1 MIRKVKIK
9 KLPQAKKGGN
19 SYLDYYQAAP
29 SFITSDLADPSLE
42 FRDSIKKV
50 KREDANIEA
59 EGGETAAVIDK
70 ATGFLTQYKI
80 NGPRHNA
87 GGVPLN
93 VPPETFIF
101 SDFHGKDFKL
111 GGNKK
116 TKDMDAGILAYF
128 GLPERKGGYT
138 FADIAKKYDINKDIA
153 NLMDPTE
160 TKDKMT
166 MDTLIA
172 NIKNKTKKL
181 GMLAIAQESK
191 KNDEI
196 PKIAEPAIA
205 ALSLDRQAMEIPAMS
220 IKDLPF
226 YQDMINSM
234 AQVDQEQAAQFD
246 QNMTANPDQQN
257 MPDAESAQ
265 MAEQMAQQVNDPN
278 AMPQA
283 MLGYQVFSRGGGLNR
298 FIRRQEG
305 GPGMMPP
312 EAMMQQMP
320 QGMPQEMPQGM
331 PPEGMPPQGPPQPQG
346 GGGGQMEQMMAQVA
360 QALQQGAQPEEV
372 VAALLEQGVPPQ
384 AVAQIFVQI
393 GMPQDQVMQLIS
405 QVVEQMQQGSPEGM
419 DPSAQQMP
427 DEMGAEMAMSQQMP
441 EGMPEQMPEE
451 MPADM
456 EMMAQYGMQVF
467 AKGGAADKLGR
478 FIPYAKKG
486 RNKFDPDNIVKQTY
500 SRRKGLYI
508 YEDADGNVY
517 ETTEPNLGFVN
528 DSGSDN
534 NNGGGGGGYDVNNP
548 NVVRRTK
555 TKTPDKV
562 ITKYNIPE
570 GAIIIERKEDE
581 DDATFNARKEK
592 EYREATDKSKVFVK
606 GADGKYFNFKETAG
620 KYPAYKGSD
629 KAKVFNG
636 SDKFAG
642 MYQMLEDTFQDP
654 AIKKAF
660 ADKIRAAA
668 DKDANYKGTYGIS
681 NKNAIKNMTDD
692 ELVKIHLRHQKRNL
706 ALWAHGFDVKGS
718 GNATE
723 AEGKDITNKKL
734 YNKAKEIGVP
744 YEEGADKRLA
754 NAAEQM
760 AYIGYKDLML
770 DKANLAPELQTKLKP
785 FDIGQRGHGDEY
797 IAGSA
802 AAGMISPADSYN
814 TDTTSGQYDLI
825 NMDPS
830 LEMTEFGPD
839 EEIIPGEA
847 GDIEV
852 DNDITPYRQPGPKPW
867 LQDQLNIAASALQPV
882 NRYMP
887 IRQRL
892 PQNAY
897 MTPQFESP
905 IYRDQ
910 VASGMV
916 RGMTEGVNAF
926 ARSPGA
932 AASISSG
939 LMGQLMDQAAQNAS
953 EVDARNI
960 GYSNAAEAANFQ
972 GAQQR
977 DQLQAA
983 ADADYY
989 TNVVGSKAIYDK
1001 NKQIKLNN
1009 LLRNTVAGVTNMM
1022 KTQNLNSV
1030 YGDQFWIHPEAG
1042 GYMSQI
1048 NGKSLTGEATS
1059 SMPTI
1064 LDQYAAARKNP
1075 KYSSLSN
1082 EELTGLLSAYYK
1094 GTGSNT
1100 PKTKEALNTAML
1112 AQMMQV
1118 YPGASAANV
1127 YTSPTVKPN
1136 NYNPYE
1142 EEG

>member
-128 GLPERKGGYT
+128 GLPDRKGGYT

-606 GADGKYFNFKETAG
+606 GADGKYFNFKETVA

-642 MYQMLEDTFQDP
+642 MYQMLEDTFNSDP
-654 AIKKAF
+654 DIKKEF
-660 ADKIRAAA
+660 AAKIRAAA
-668 DKDANYKGTYGIS
+668 DKDDNYGRAHGLAL
-681 NKNAIKNMTDD
+681 KNDIKAMTDQQ
-692 ELVKIHLRHQKRNL
+692 LVDAHLRHQKRNL
-706 ALWAHGFDVKGS
+706 GLMAHGFDVSATAQNADHSS
-718 GNATE
+718 G
-723 AEGKDITNKKL
+723 ITNKAL
-734 YNKAKEIGVP
+734 YDKAKAIGVP

-754 NAAEQM
+754 NATEQM
-760 AYIGYKDLML
+760 AYIGYRDLL
-770 DKANLAPELQTKLKP
+770 DARAGYDETMQKKLKP
-785 FDIGQRGHGDEY
+785 FGLGQRGRADEV
-797 IAGSA
+797 IAGSDA
-802 AAGMISPADSYN
+802 RAMISPADSFN
-814 TDTTSGQYDLI
+814 TNTTSGQFDVI
-825 NMDPS
+825 RTDPS

-839 EEIIPGEA
+839 TEIIPGEG

-1094 GTGSNT
+1094 GTGSNA

-1142 EEG
+1142 EES

>member
-9 KLPQAKKGGN
+9 KLPQARKGGN

-29 SFITSDLADPSLE
+29 SYISSDLADPSLE
-42 FRDSIKKV
+42 FRDTISKV
-50 KREDANIEA
+50 DRDDANIEA

-70 ATGFLTQYKI
+70 QTGFLTQYKI

-116 TKDMDAGILAYF
+116 TKEMDAGILAYF
-128 GLPERKGGYT
+128 GLPDRKGGYT

-205 ALSLDRQAMEIPAMS
+205 ALSLDREAMEIPAIS

-257 MPDAESAQ
+257 MPDMESAQ

-283 MLGYQVFSRGGGLNR
+283 MLGYQVFSRGGGLNK

-320 QGMPQEMPQGM
+320 QEMPQ
-331 PPEGMPPQGPPQPQG
+331 QAPPQPQG
-346 GGGGQMEQMMAQVA
+346 GGGGQMEQMVAQVA
-360 QALQQGAQPEEV
+360 EALQQGAQPEEV
-372 VAALLEQGVPPQ
+372 VASLLEQGIPPQ

-393 GMPQDQVMQLIS
+393 GMPQDQVMQLVS

-419 DPSAQQMP
+419 EPSAEQMP
-427 DEMGAEMAMSQQMP
+427 DEMGSEMAMAQ
-441 EGMPEQMPEE
+441 QMPEE
-451 MPADM
+451 MPEEMPSDM
-456 EMMAQYGMQVF
+456 EAMAQYGMQVF
-467 AKGGAADKLGR
+467 AKGGAANKLGR
-478 FIPYAKKG
+478 FIAYSKKG
-486 RNKFDPDNIVKQTY
+486 PNQFDPDNIVKQTY
-500 SRRKGLYI
+500 SRRKGLYV
-508 YEDADGNVY
+508 YEDANGNVY
-517 ETTEPNLGFVN
+517 ETTESNLGFV
-528 DSGSDN
+528 GGN
-534 NNGGGGGGYDVNNP
+534 NNNNNNWGGNNDINNP
-548 NVVRRTK
+548 NVVRRTR
-555 TKTPDKV
+555 TKTADQTV
-562 ITKYNIPE
+562 TKYNIPE
-570 GAIIIERKEDE
+570 GAIIIEKKEGE
-581 DDATFNARKEK
+581 DDAAFNVRREK
-592 EYREATDKSKVFVK
+592 EYKEAKDKSKVFVK
-606 GADGKYFNFKETAG
+606 GADGKYFNFKEAAAKFPT
-620 KYPAYKGSD
+620 YKGSD
-629 KAKVFNG
+629 KDKVFNG
-636 SDKFAG
+636 SDLYAG
-642 MYQMLEDTFQDP
+642 MYQLLEDTFNSDP
-654 AIKKAF
+654 DVKKAF

-668 DKDANYKGTYGIS
+668 EKDANYGKKYGLGL
-681 NKNAIKNMTDD
+681 KNDIIGMSDE
-692 ELVKIHLRHQKRNL
+692 ELVKAHLRHQKRNL
-706 ALWAHGFDVKGS
+706 AFKAHNFDVAGTDQNAIHTS
-718 GNATE
+718 G
-723 AEGKDITNKKL
+723 ITNQAL
-734 YNKAKEIGVP
+734 YDKAKAIGVP

-754 NAAEQM
+754 NVAEQM
-760 AYIGYKDLML
+760 AYIGYNDLLNDRPNL
-770 DKANLAPELQTKLKP
+770 DPTLQAKLKP
-785 FDIGQRGHGDEY
+785 FGIGQRGKADEK
-797 IAGSA
+797 IAGSM
-802 AAGMISPADSYN
+802 GPDDISPADSYN
-814 TDTTSGQYDLI
+814 TNTTSGEYDLI
-825 NMDPS
+825 STDPS
-830 LEMTEFGPD
+830 LELTEFGPD
-839 EEIIPGEA
+839 TEIIPGEEE
-847 GDIEV
+847 DIEV
-852 DNDITPYRQPGPKPW
+852 DNSITPYKQPGPKPW
-867 LQDQLNIAASALQPV
+867 LQDQLNIAAAALQPV

-887 IRQRL
+887 IRTRV

-910 VASGMV
+910 VATSIG

-926 ARSPGA
+926 AKSPGA
-932 AASISSG
+932 AASITSG
-939 LMGQLMDQAAQNAS
+939 LMGQLMDQTAQNAAD
-953 EVDARNI
+953 VDARNI
-960 GYSNAAEAANFQ
+960 AYSNAAEAANFQ

-1022 KTQNLNSV
+1022 KTQAMNSV
-1030 YGDQFWIHPEAG
+1030 YGDQFWVHPEMG
-1042 GYMSQI
+1042 GYLAQI
-1048 NGKSLTGEATS
+1048 NGKSPTGQASS
-1059 SMPTI
+1059 SMPPI
-1064 LDQYAAARKNP
+1064 LDQYATARNNP
-1075 KYSSLSN
+1075 KYANVSDN
-1082 EELTGLLSAYYK
+1082 VLTDLLSSYYK

-1100 PKTKEALNTAML
+1100 PKSKEAVNAAML
-1112 AQMMQV
+1112 AQMMNM

-1127 YTSPTVKPN
+1127 YTSPMVKPN

-1142 EEG
+1142 EE

>member
-29 SFITSDLADPSLE
+29 SFIASDLADPSLE

-191 KNDEI
+191 KNDAI

-205 ALSLDRQAMEIPAMS
+205 ALSLDREAMEVPAMS
-220 IKDLPF
+220 LKDLPF

-257 MPDAESAQ
+257 MPDTESAQ

-283 MLGYQVFSRGGGLNR
+283 MLGYQVFSRGGGLNK

-331 PPEGMPPQGPPQPQG
+331 PPQGPPQPQG
-346 GGGGQMEQMMAQVA
+346 GGGGQMEQIMAQVA

-372 VAALLEQGVPPQ
+372 AAGLIEQGIPPQ

-393 GMPQDQVMQLIS
+393 GMPQDQVMAMIS
-405 QVVEQMQQGSPEGM
+405 QVVEQMQQGSPEEM

-427 DEMGAEMAMSQQMP
+427 DEMGAEMAMAQQMP
-441 EGMPEQMPEE
+441 EGMPEQMPQEMPEE

-467 AKGGAADKLGR
+467 AKGGAANKLGR
-478 FIPYAKKG
+478 FMPYAKKG

-517 ETTEPNLGFVN
+517 ETTEPNLGFV
-528 DSGSDN
+528 GE
-534 NNGGGGGGYDVNNP
+534 NNGGGGGSNSGDNGGGDINNP

-592 EYREATDKSKVFVK
+592 EYREAKDKSKVFVK
-606 GADGKYFNFKETAG
+606 GADGKYFSFKETEG

-629 KAKVFNG
+629 KAKVFNNNERV
-636 SDKFAG
+636 AG
-642 MYQMLEDTFQDP
+642 MYQLLEDTFQDKD
-654 AIKKAF
+654 IKAAF

-668 DKDANYKGTYGIS
+668 DKNDNYSGDYGIT
-681 NKNAIKNMTDD
+681 NKNAIKNMTDQQ
-692 ELVKIHLRHQKRNL
+692 LVDAHLRHQKRNL
-706 ALWAHGFDVKGS
+706 AFMAHGFDVA
-718 GNATE
+718 ATE
-723 AEGKDITNKKL
+723 QNAMHESGITNKAL
-734 YNKAKEIGVP
+734 YDKAKAMGVP

-754 NAAEQM
+754 NATEQM
-760 AYIGYKDLML
+760 AYIGYNDLL
-770 DKANLAPELQTKLKP
+770 SDRANLDPALQTKLKP
-785 FDIGQRGHGDEY
+785 FGIGQRGKKDEE
-797 IAGSA
+797 IAGSV
-802 AAGMISPADSYN
+802 GKDDISPADSYN
-814 TDTTSGQYDLI
+814 TNTTSGEFDAI
-825 NMDPS
+825 NIDPL

-839 EEIIPGEA
+839 TEIIPGEG

-852 DNDITPYRQPGPKPW
+852 DTDITPYRQPGPKPW

-887 IRQRL
+887 IRTRV

-910 VASGMV
+910 VAASMA
-916 RGMTEGVNAF
+916 RGLTEGVNAF
-926 ARSPGA
+926 AKSPGA
-932 AASISSG
+932 AAAMSSG
-939 LMGQLMDQAAQNAS
+939 LMGQLMDQSAQNAA
-953 EVDARNI
+953 EVDTRNI
-960 GYSNAAEAANFQ
+960 AYSNAAEAANFQ

-983 ADADYY
+983 ADSDYY
-989 TNVVGSKAIYDK
+989 TNIVGSKAIYDK

-1048 NGKSLTGEATS
+1048 NGKSLTGEAS
-1059 SMPTI
+1059 NSMPAI
-1064 LDQYAAARKNP
+1064 LDQFASARKNP
-1075 KYSSLSN
+1075 KYANLSD
-1082 EELTGLLSAYYK
+1082 EVLTGLLSSYYK

-1142 EEG
+1142 EEV

>member
-9 KLPQAKKGGN
+9 KLPQARKGGN

-29 SFITSDLADPSLE
+29 SYISSDLADPSLE
-42 FRDSIKKV
+42 FRDTISKV
-50 KREDANIEA
+50 DRDDANIEA

-70 ATGFLTQYKI
+70 QTGFLTQYKI

-116 TKDMDAGILAYF
+116 TKEMDAGILAYF
-128 GLPERKGGYT
+128 GLPDRKGGYT

-205 ALSLDRQAMEIPAMS
+205 ALSLDKQAMEIPAIS

-257 MPDAESAQ
+257 MPDMESAQ

-283 MLGYQVFSRGGGLNR
+283 MLGYQVFSRGGGLNK

-331 PPEGMPPQGPPQPQG
+331 PPQGAPQPQG
-346 GGGGQMEQMMAQVA
+346 GGGGQMEQMVAQVA

-393 GMPQDQVMQLIS
+393 GMPQDQVMQLVS

-419 DPSAQQMP
+419 EPSAEQMP
-427 DEMGAEMAMSQQMP
+427 DEMGAEMAMAQQMP
-441 EGMPEQMPEE
+441 EGMPEE

-456 EMMAQYGMQVF
+456 EAMAQYGMQVF
-467 AKGGAADKLGR
+467 AKGGAANKLGR
-478 FIPYAKKG
+478 FIAYSKKG
-486 RNKFDPDNIVKQTY
+486 PNKFDPDNIVKQTY
-500 SRRKGLYI
+500 SRRKGLYV
-508 YEDADGNVY
+508 YEDANGNVY
-517 ETTEPNLGFVN
+517 ETTEPNLGFA
-528 DSGSDN
+528 GGN
-534 NNGGGGGGYDVNNP
+534 NNNNNNWGGNNDINNP
-548 NVVRRTK
+548 NVVRRTR
-555 TKTPDKV
+555 TKTADQTV
-562 ITKYNIPE
+562 TKYNIPE
-570 GAIIIERKEDE
+570 GAIIIEQKEGE
-581 DDATFNARKEK
+581 DDAAFNTRREK
-592 EYREATDKSKVFVK
+592 EYKEAKDKSKVFVK
-606 GADGKYFNFKETAG
+606 GADGKYFNFKEVAG

-629 KAKVFNG
+629 KDKVFNG
-636 SDKFAG
+636 SDIYSG
-642 MYQMLEDTFQDP
+642 MYQMLEDTFNAD
-654 AIKKAF
+654 ADIKKAF
-660 ADKIRAAA
+660 AAKIRAAA
-668 DKDANYKGTYGIS
+668 AKDDNYGRTHGLGL
-681 NKNAIKNMTDD
+681 KNDIIGMSDE
-692 ELVKIHLRHQKRNL
+692 ELVKAHLRHQKRNL
-706 ALWAHGFDVKGS
+706 ALMAHGFDVAATAQNADHTS
-718 GNATE
+718 G
-723 AEGKDITNKKL
+723 ITNQAL
-734 YNKAKEIGVP
+734 YDKAKAIGVP

-754 NAAEQM
+754 NATEQM
-760 AYIGYKDLML
+760 AYIGYRDLL
-770 DKANLAPELQTKLKP
+770 DARSGYDEAMQKKLKP
-785 FDIGQRGHGDEY
+785 FDIGQRGKADEV
-797 IAGSA
+797 IAGSDA
-802 AAGMISPADSYN
+802 RAKISPADSYN
-814 TDTTSGQYDLI
+814 TNTTSGQYDLI
-825 NMDPS
+825 KFDPT
-830 LEMTEFGPD
+830 LELTEFGPD
-839 EEIIPGEA
+839 TEIIPGEEE
-847 GDIEV
+847 DIEV
-852 DNDITPYRQPGPKPW
+852 DNTITPYRQPGPKPW
-867 LQDQLNIAASALQPV
+867 LQDQLNIAAAALQPV

-887 IRQRL
+887 IRTRV

-910 VASGMV
+910 VATSIG

-926 ARSPGA
+926 AKSPGA
-932 AASISSG
+932 GASMASQM
-939 LMGQLMDQAAQNAS
+939 MGQLMDQTAQNAAD
-953 EVDARNI
+953 VDARNI
-960 GYSNAAEAANFQ
+960 AYSNAAEAANFQ

-1009 LLRNTVAGVTNMM
+1009 LLRNTVSGVTNMM
-1022 KTQNLNSV
+1022 KTQAMNSV
-1030 YGDQFWIHPEAG
+1030 YGDQFWVHPEMG
-1042 GYMSQI
+1042 GYLAQI
-1048 NGKSLTGEATS
+1048 NGKSPTGQASS
-1059 SMPTI
+1059 SMPPI
-1064 LDQYAAARKNP
+1064 LDQYATARNNP
-1075 KYSSLSN
+1075 KYANLSDDV
-1082 EELTGLLSAYYK
+1082 LTNLLSSYYK
-1094 GTGSNT
+1094 GTNANT
-1100 PKTKEALNTAML
+1100 PKSKEAVNAAML
-1112 AQMMQV
+1112 AQMMNM

-1127 YTSPTVKPN
+1127 YTSPMVKPN

-1142 EEG
+1142 EE

>member
-128 GLPERKGGYT
+128 GLPDRKGGYT

-508 YEDADGNVY
+508 YEDADGNIY
-517 ETTEPNLGFVN
+517 ETTEPNLGFIN

-562 ITKYNIPE
+562 ITK
-570 GAIIIERKEDE
+570 
-581 DDATFNARKEK
+581 
-592 EYREATDKSKVFVK
+592 
-606 GADGKYFNFKETAG
+606 
-620 KYPAYKGSD
+620 
-629 KAKVFNG
+629 
-636 SDKFAG
+636 
-642 MYQMLEDTFQDP
+642 
-654 AIKKAF
+654 
-660 ADKIRAAA
+660 
-668 DKDANYKGTYGIS
+668 
-681 NKNAIKNMTDD
+681 
-692 ELVKIHLRHQKRNL
+692 
-706 ALWAHGFDVKGS
+706 
-718 GNATE
+718 
-723 AEGKDITNKKL
+723 
-734 YNKAKEIGVP
+734 
-744 YEEGADKRLA
+744 
-754 NAAEQM
+754 
-760 AYIGYKDLML
+760 
-770 DKANLAPELQTKLKP
+770 
-785 FDIGQRGHGDEY
+785 
-797 IAGSA
+797 
-802 AAGMISPADSYN
+802 
-814 TDTTSGQYDLI
+814 
-825 NMDPS
+825 
-830 LEMTEFGPD
+830 
-839 EEIIPGEA
+839 
-847 GDIEV
+847 
-852 DNDITPYRQPGPKPW
+852 
-867 LQDQLNIAASALQPV
+867 
-882 NRYMP
+882 
-887 IRQRL
+887 
-892 PQNAY
+892 
-897 MTPQFESP
+897 
-905 IYRDQ
+905 
-910 VASGMV
+910 
-916 RGMTEGVNAF
+916 
-926 ARSPGA
+926 
-932 AASISSG
+932 
-939 LMGQLMDQAAQNAS
+939 
-953 EVDARNI
+953 
-960 GYSNAAEAANFQ
+960 
-972 GAQQR
+972 
-977 DQLQAA
+977 
-983 ADADYY
+983 
-989 TNVVGSKAIYDK
+989 
-1001 NKQIKLNN
+1001 
-1009 LLRNTVAGVTNMM
+1009 
-1022 KTQNLNSV
+1022 
-1030 YGDQFWIHPEAG
+1030 
-1042 GYMSQI
+1042 
-1048 NGKSLTGEATS
+1048 
-1059 SMPTI
+1059 
-1064 LDQYAAARKNP
+1064 
-1075 KYSSLSN
+1075 
-1082 EELTGLLSAYYK
+1082 
-1094 GTGSNT
+1094 
-1100 PKTKEALNTAML
+1100 
-1112 AQMMQV
+1112 
-1118 YPGASAANV
+1118 
-1127 YTSPTVKPN
+1127 
-1136 NYNPYE
+1136 
-1142 EEG
+1142 